1 MSATV
6 KESPIE
12 EFDRSTEL
20 LAAKRNGNGA
30 PPVAPSPAK
39 RTRLRILVIVA
50 IIAVVAIVG
59 GTAWWMYAQQFETT
73 DDAAI
78 EGHVIPISPQV
89 PARVLAVHVLDNQLV
104 KQGEL
109 LVELD
114 PTDYNVALA
123 QAQGTAQ
130 SLQGK
135 LEEVT
140 SEVAEAEAK
149 QDEEDAEVS
158 VAQANAQRAQS
169 DFERFTKLSSGGS
182 GAVSQQQ
189 LDNARNEQL
198 ATAAEVK
205 EAIAKQKSAATQV
218 ISAQAAVAAAKG
230 DLAKAQA
237 DINRAEVNLRYCK
250 IYAPSSGRITRKS
263 VEEGAY
269 VETGQSLLAIVPTD
283 VWVVANFKETQLDR
297 LHPGERVDITVDA
310 YPDHAFTGK
319 VESVQAGTGSRFSM
333 LPAENATGNFV
344 KVVQRVP
351 VKIVFDQGQT
361 DDPNM
366 LLSPGMS
373 VEPQVRVKE

>member
-1 MSATV
+1 MSVTV
-6 KESPIE
+6 KEASIE
-12 EFDRSTEL
+12 EFDPSTEL
-20 LAAKRNGNGA
+20 LPAKRNGNGS
-30 PPVAPSPAK
+30 PPVAPNPAK
-39 RTRLRILVIVA
+39 RKRLRILAIVA
-50 IIAVVAIVG
+50 IIAVVAIAG

-104 KQGEL
+104 KQGDL

-123 QAQGTAQ
+123 QAQGTAE
-130 SLQGK
+130 SLEGK
-135 LEEVT
+135 LQEVT
-140 SEVAEAEAK
+140 SEVAESQAN
-149 QDEEDAEVS
+149 QDEEDAEVA
-158 VAQANAQRAQS
+158 VAQANAERAQS
-169 DFERFTKLSSGGS
+169 DFERFTKLSTGGS

-189 LDNARNEQL
+189 LDNAKNEQL

-230 DLAKAQA
+230 DLAKAKA
-237 DINRAEVNLRYCK
+237 DINRAEVNLKYCK

-283 VWVVANFKETQLDR
+283 VWVVADFKETQLDR

-310 YPDHAFTGK
+310 YPGHTFAGH

-333 LPAENATGNFV
+333 LPPENATGNFV

-351 VKIVFDQGQT
+351 VKIVLDPGQT
-361 DDPNM
+361 NDPNI
-366 LLSPGMS
+366 LLAPGMS
-373 VEPQVRVKE
+373 VEPQVRIAN